1 MKKLGILVALFAL
14 GAIIIYSNK
23 FYYPSLPI
31 DSITPKEAIR
41 KINTTSDELAEL
53 SKDHDATWYIT
64 AISTMGI
71 QKVDADIQQLME
83 NEGWVFLEKE
93 GSGLIFEKNGARTIV
108 TTEMWTK
115 QYVLIQVPAPIQQ

>member
-1 MKKLGILVALFAL
+1 MKKLGILVALL
-14 GAIIIYSNK
+14 GAVIIYSNK
-23 FYYPSLPI
+23 IYYPSLPI

-53 SKDHDATWYIT
+53 SKDRDATWYIT

-93 GSGLIFEKNGARTIV
+93 GSGLIFEKNGERTIV

-115 QYVLIQVPAPIQQ
+115 QYVLIQVPAPI

>member
-1 MKKLGILVALFAL
+1 MKKLGILVALL
-14 GAIIIYSNK
+14 SVGAIIIFSNK
-23 FYYPSLPI
+23 IYYPSLPI
-31 DSITPKEAIR
+31 DSITQKEAIR
-41 KINTTSDELAEL
+41 KINTSSNDLVEL
-53 SKDHDATWYIT
+53 SKDHNATWYIT

-93 GSGLIFEKNGARTIV
+93 GSGLFFEKNEERTII

-115 QYVLIQVPAPIQQ
+115 QYVLIQVPAPIKQ

>member
-1 MKKLGILVALFAL
+1 MKKLGILVALFAV

-23 FYYPSLPI
+23 IYYPSLPI
-31 DSITPKEAIR
+31 ESITPKEAIR
-41 KINTTSDELAEL
+41 KINMTSDDLVEL
-53 SKDHDATWYIT
+53 SKDYDATWYIT

-93 GSGLIFEKNGARTIV
+93 GSGLFFEKNGERTIV

-115 QYVLIQVPAPIQQ
+115 QYVLVHVPAPSQR

>member
-1 MKKLGILVALFAL
+1 MKKLGILVALL
-14 GAIIIYSNK
+14 SVGAIIIFSNK
-23 FYYPSLPI
+23 IYYPSLPI
-31 DSITPKEAIR
+31 YSITQKEAIR
-41 KINTTSDELAEL
+41 KINTSSNDLVEL
-53 SKDHDATWYIT
+53 SKDHNATWYIT

-93 GSGLIFEKNGARTIV
+93 GSGLFFEKNEERTII

-115 QYVLIQVPAPIQQ
+115 QYVLIQVPARIKQ